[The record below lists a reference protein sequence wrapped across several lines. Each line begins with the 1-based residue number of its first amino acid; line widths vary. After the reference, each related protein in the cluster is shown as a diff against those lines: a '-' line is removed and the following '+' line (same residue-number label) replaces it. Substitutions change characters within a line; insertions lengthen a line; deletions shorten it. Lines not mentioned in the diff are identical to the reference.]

1 MSPKKIILTFLFTG
15 VSFLLNA
22 QNSDTLNSDSVS
34 YRYGLIGIG
43 PISQKITFLSPVKYS
58 GLTFNREIGSYKL
71 KNKKIT
77 SSFLYSNIGYS
88 SNHTSGTNEN
98 EPLAL
103 SLLSA
108 DPIILINYGY
118 LFNRRYRVNENKLP
132 KNFPLFSIGWSY
144 WMDYGSDI
152 KYKNVNN
159 ILYYNFSNMA
169 GISVGLQKRIK
180 TKKMQLDISNEF
192 TSPLFGIYS
201 ASEFGL
207 PVPYT
212 VLSEDAKI
220 WKHLDV
226 GSFETNF
233 QFKNNLNFDFKIRS
247 KKNDDVNTLRL
258 QYGVNYTNLRLNNNQ
273 KVQVI
278 HSFKFSYLFNISSY
292 GHK

>member
-1 MSPKKIILTFLFTG
+1 
-15 VSFLLNA
+15 
-22 QNSDTLNSDSVS
+22 
-34 YRYGLIGIG
+34 
-43 PISQKITFLSPVKYS
+43 
-58 GLTFNREIGSYKL
+58 
-71 KNKKIT
+71 
-77 SSFLYSNIGYS
+77 
-88 SNHTSGTNEN
+88 
-98 EPLAL
+98 
-103 SLLSA
+103 
-108 DPIILINYGY
+108 
-118 LFNRRYRVNENKLP
+118 
-132 KNFPLFSIGWSY
+132 
-144 WMDYGSDI
+144 
-152 KYKNVNN
+152 
-159 ILYYNFSNMA
+159 
-169 GISVGLQKRIK
+169 
-180 TKKMQLDISNEF
+180 MQLDISNEF

-247 KKNDDVNTLRL
+247 KKNNDVNTLRL